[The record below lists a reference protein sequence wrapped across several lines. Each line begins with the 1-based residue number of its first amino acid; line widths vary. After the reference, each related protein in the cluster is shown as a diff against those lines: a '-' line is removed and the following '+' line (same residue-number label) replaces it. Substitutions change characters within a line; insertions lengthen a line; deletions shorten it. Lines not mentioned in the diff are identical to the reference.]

1 MAIMF
6 LADSESVDYTVADC
20 STVVELSR
28 PFNSSEDV
36 VVILGE
42 NGIANE
48 GNRTIELRLVPATP
62 LNQNGIV
69 LYENIS
75 LTILDLDS
83 K

>member
-1 MAIMF
+1 MF
-6 LADSESVDYTVADC
+6 LADSVSVYYTVADC
-20 STVVELSR
+20 NTDVELSR
-28 PFNSSEDV
+28 PFNSSKDI

-48 GNRTIELRLVPATP
+48 GNRTVELRLVPTTP
-62 LNQNGIV
+62 LDQNGIV